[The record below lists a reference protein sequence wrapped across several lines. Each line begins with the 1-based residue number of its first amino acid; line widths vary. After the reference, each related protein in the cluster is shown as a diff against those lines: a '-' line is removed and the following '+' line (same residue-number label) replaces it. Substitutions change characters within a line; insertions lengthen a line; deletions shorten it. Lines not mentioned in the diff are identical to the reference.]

1 MSTKKSIFPLISFH
15 ESSTHEFIFSPFKS
29 HFYCHCLG
37 LWTKCLLLTAS
48 HLTEIYFISVSR
60 NVSISP
66 FQGLLRDHI
75 TFIDSLHSSISEK
88 LNYFWSG
95 FIFIFSSQHQNHLD
109 QIDSLHPLWPSGN
122 LLMKFEHF
130 NVYVS
135 FSMFSKCISCIE
147 FNLGVLLEML
157 PQRPYS
163 MWHHTPE
170 LLIIWPALLVLS
182 YFPVFL

>member
-1 MSTKKSIFPLISFH
+1 MNLLPMNSSLALSKVIS
-15 ESSTHEFIFSPFKS
+15 
-29 HFYCHCLG
+29 LG
-37 LWTKCLLLTAS
+37 SWTECLLLTVS
-48 HLTEIYFISVSR
+48 HFTEIYFISVSR

-75 TFIDSLHSSISEK
+75 TSIDIHYSSISEK

-95 FIFIFSSQHQNHLD
+95 FIFIFSSQHQDRLD

-135 FSMFSKCISCIE
+135 FSMFLKCTSCIE
-147 FNLGVLLEML
+147 FNLRVLQEM
-157 PQRPYS
+157 RPKD
-163 MWHHTPE
+163 HIQCG
-170 LLIIWPALLVLS
+170 IIHLN
-182 YFPVFL
+182 F